1 MQTSIVTTLALFVL
15 IATPCA
21 VMADTTSADASTS
34 SQANNHDTGD
44 IQISDKFRQLD
55 ANGDGLLSREEAQAD
70 TTIGALYDSFDTSGT
85 IEKQARNK
93 RPGGITEEQFEAGL
107 QATASGGTIGPAAS
121 GGETLL
127 VYPDGTMERVKGS
140 GIQPKN

>member
-1 MQTSIVTTLALFVL
+1 MQSRIVTTLTLFVL
-15 IATPCA
+15 AAAPCA
-21 VMADTTSADASTS
+21 VMADTMKTDAGTSGAASS
-34 SQANNHDTGD
+34 GDTGD
-44 IQISDKFRQLD
+44 IKMSNKFRQLD
-55 ANGDGLLSREEAQAD
+55 TNGDGLLSREEAQAD
-70 TTIGALYDSFDTSGT
+70 SAIGSLYDSFDTSGT
-85 IEKQARNK
+85 MEKHARNT

-107 QATASGGTIGPAAS
+107 QTTASGGTIGPAAS

>member
-1 MQTSIVTTLALFVL
+1 MHQKLAMTLAVVL
-15 IATPCA
+15 
-21 VMADTTSADASTS
+21 MAASPGAALADATNGQTGAPSNTDN
-34 SQANNHDTGD
+34 AETGD
-44 IQISDKFRQLD
+44 IEMSDKFRQLD

-70 TTIGALYDSFDTSGT
+70 PAIGSRYDSFDTSGT
-85 IEKQARNK
+85 MEKHARNT

-107 QATASGGTIGPAAS
+107 QATASGGTIGPSAS